1 MLQNFYIIIYR
12 KKSIFS
18 NFLTLKFKKVYN
30 IINKRF
36 EGFLMKKVLISILL
50 MLTSI
55 SSVYAA
61 KYEPVPAN
69 VSLPAKYTQEY
80 IDSIS
85 DEYKKVSKEQ
95 IFHVAL
101 DMMKGTTAEYSRKAI
116 LGYNLTQYP
125 IKIEFKDLS
134 EINESYATHDA
145 IGWKK
150 KGKLYIYINP
160 KHSSAPPAA
169 LAALLAHEALH
180 QDEYNSLSEETY
192 AWTMEATVWCEM
204 LKRFPKSNNIES
216 ALVTRENVLKQ
227 LLEKGNYTNKYIKKT
242 VYANQGYKN
251 LPLTSPG
258 FMAD

>member
-1 MLQNFYIIIYR
+1 
-12 KKSIFS
+12 
-18 NFLTLKFKKVYN
+18 
-30 IINKRF
+30 
-36 EGFLMKKVLISILL
+36 MKKLLISILAIF
-50 MLTSI
+50 MTYTSAF
-55 SSVYAA
+55 AA

-69 VSLPAKYTQEY
+69 VYLPAKYTQEY

-101 DMMKGTTAEYSRKAI
+101 DMMKGTTADFSRRAI

-134 EINESYATHDA
+134 ELNESYATHDA
-145 IGWKK
+145 VGWKK

-192 AWTMEATVWCEM
+192 AWTMEGTVWCEM
-204 LKRFPKSNNIES
+204 LKRFPESNNVES
-216 ALVTRENVLKQ
+216 SLVTRENIIKQ

-242 VYANQGYKN
+242 VYANKGYKN

-258 FMAD
+258 FTAE